1 MNIAFITPEYPH
13 LKVANSAG
21 IGTSTKNLV
30 DELVKKGVFV
40 TVFVYQQNTSEV
52 IKEGNLTIHLISQK
66 PYNFLGWYL
75 YRKHLQKYINS
86 VVSKENISL
95 IEAPDWTGI
104 TAFMQFKV
112 PLVIRFH
119 GTDAY
124 FCKLENRKQKFKN
137 FVFERLALKKASG
150 FISPSLFT
158 KTKTAEL
165 LGLQLEKIKIIPN
178 GVNLEKFQNE
188 SPNSFEDKTILYF
201 GTIIRKKGVLELAK
215 IFNKVLE
222 SVPDAKLILIGSDSY
237 DVKTN
242 SISTFKLM
250 QELLTDKANANTTY
264 LGKLPYFKISNYI
277 KKVHVCVFPSFAE
290 TFGMVTVE
298 SMAMQKPVVN
308 TNIGWANEIIDDG
321 INGYLVS
328 PTETDIYAERII
340 KLFKDKT
347 LSMDLGKAARQK
359 VEANFDIT
367 TIADDTVTYY
377 QTMISRTN
385 YR

>member
-1 MNIAFITPEYPH
+1 MKIAFITPEYPQ

-30 DELVKKGVFV
+30 DALVKKGVFV

-52 IKEGNLTIHLISQK
+52 IKEGNLTIHLIAQK
-66 PYNFLGWYL
+66 QYKFLGWYL
-75 YRKHLQKYINS
+75 YRKHLQKYISS
-86 VVSKENISL
+86 VVSKENINL

-104 TAFMQFKV
+104 TAFMIFKI

-124 FCKLENRKQKFKN
+124 FCKLENRKQKLKN
-137 FVFERLALKKASG
+137 FMFERLALKNATG
-150 FISPSLFT
+150 YISPSEFT

-165 LGLQLEKIKIIPN
+165 LGLQFEKIKIIPH
-178 GVNLEKFQNE
+178 GVNLENFKNE
-188 SPNSFEDKTILYF
+188 KPSIFEEKTILYY
-201 GTIIRKKGVLELAK
+201 GTLIRKKGVLELAK

-222 SVPDAKLILIGSDSY
+222 SVPDAKLVLIGSDSY

-250 QELLTDKANANTTY
+250 QKLLTDKANANTTY
-264 LGKLPYFKISNYI
+264 LGKLSYFKMNNHL
-277 KKVHVCVFPSFAE
+277 KKAHLCVFPSFAE

-321 INGYLVS
+321 VNGYLVH
-328 PTETDIYAERII
+328 PTETDTYAERII
-340 KLFKDKT
+340 QLFIDKT
-347 LSMDLGKAARQK
+347 LCMDLGKAARRK
-359 VEANFDIT
+359 VEAHFDIN
-367 TIADDTVTYY
+367 TIADKNLKYY
-377 QTMISRTN
+377 QTIISKN
-385 YR
+385 KL